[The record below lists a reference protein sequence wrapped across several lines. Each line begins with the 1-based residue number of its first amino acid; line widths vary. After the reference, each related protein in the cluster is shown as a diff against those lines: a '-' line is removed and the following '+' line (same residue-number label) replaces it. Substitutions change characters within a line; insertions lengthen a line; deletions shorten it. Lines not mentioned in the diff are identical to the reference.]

1 MQLVFDVC
9 LKYPKGEFNKEFKS
23 DKSILRNAA
32 FFRRLYRKKT
42 IPVIPIRYK
51 VPLQM
56 PTRTH

>member
-9 LKYPKGEFNKEFKS
+9 RKYPKGEFNKEFKS

-42 IPVIPIRYK
+42 TPVIHIRYK
-51 VPLQM
+51 APM
-56 PTRTH
+56 